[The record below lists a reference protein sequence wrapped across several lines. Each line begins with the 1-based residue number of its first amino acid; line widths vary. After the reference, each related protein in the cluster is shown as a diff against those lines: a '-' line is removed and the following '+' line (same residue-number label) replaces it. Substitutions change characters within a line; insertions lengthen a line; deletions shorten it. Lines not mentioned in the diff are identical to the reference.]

1 MEAKLLKNNTLLF
14 SYQQSLLNWYN
25 EHKRD
30 LPWRQSPNFYHV
42 WISEIVLQQTQVKQ
56 GLNYYLRFID
66 AFPDVN
72 SLASASEDE
81 VLKLWEGL
89 GYYSRAR
96 NLHFAAKQ
104 IAEVGQ
110 FPQTYKDWLTIKG
123 VGPYTAAAIS
133 SIVAREPRAVVDGNV
148 QRVLSRLLNYS
159 SPVNSTF
166 GVKDMQTFAEQL
178 LFKDK
183 PGDYNQALMELGA
196 RVCRPK
202 NPNCSDCPVLELCLA
217 HKKGTV
223 LDLPV
228 KEKKIKVR
236 QRFFNFYL
244 ITRHDKILLE
254 RRSKGDVWEGL
265 YQFPLIETKD
275 EKELPNPVKQGVVS
289 RSDLNRLQLLWN
301 GSHLLSHQKLIISCW
316 HLNMKSDELL
326 IDNCRWYGIKELDNL
341 ALPRPLRKII
351 SEYLVIE
358 D

>member
-1 MEAKLLKNNTLLF
+1 
-14 SYQQSLLNWYN
+14 
-25 EHKRD
+25 
-30 LPWRQSPNFYHV
+30 
-42 WISEIVLQQTQVKQ
+42 
-56 GLNYYLRFID
+56 
-66 AFPDVN
+66 
-72 SLASASEDE
+72 
-81 VLKLWEGL
+81 
-89 GYYSRAR
+89 
-96 NLHFAAKQ
+96 
-104 IAEVGQ
+104 
-110 FPQTYKDWLTIKG
+110 
-123 VGPYTAAAIS
+123 
-133 SIVAREPRAVVDGNV
+133 
-148 QRVLSRLLNYS
+148 
-159 SPVNSTF
+159 
-166 GVKDMQTFAEQL
+166 
-178 LFKDK
+178 
-183 PGDYNQALMELGA
+183 
-196 RVCRPK
+196 
-202 NPNCSDCPVLELCLA
+202 LCLA